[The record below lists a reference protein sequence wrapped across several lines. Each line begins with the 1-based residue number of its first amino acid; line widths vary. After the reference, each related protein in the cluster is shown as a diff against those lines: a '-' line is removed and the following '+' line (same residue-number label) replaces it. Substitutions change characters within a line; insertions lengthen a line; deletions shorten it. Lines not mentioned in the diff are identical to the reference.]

1 MKYLKDS
8 LRAVGEFQSRLLLTT
23 MYFFI
28 LPIFSLMARG
38 SGDPLG
44 LKGFRAQR
52 ADGWLKREPSVLD
65 LSSAR
70 QQF

>member
-1 MKYLKDS
+1 
-8 LRAVGEFQSRLLLTT
+8 RAVGEFQSRLLLTT

-28 LPIFSLMARG
+28 LPLFSLMARG

-52 ADGWLKREPSVLD
+52 PHGWLQRPQPGTD
-65 LSSAR
+65 LESAR

>member
-23 MYFFI
+23 LYFFI
-28 LPIFSLMARG
+28 LPLFSLIARG

-44 LKGFRAQR
+44 LKGFRAPR
-52 ADGWLKREPSVLD
+52 PEGWLKRAQPDLD
-65 LSSAR
+65 IASSR
-70 QQF
+70 KQF